1 MKRHVIL
8 AVLLASAAQAAALD
22 RSVEIERAFENMVA
36 AQKVL
41 EEAKQRRE
49 RGAEPLPGE
58 RIGTAKSTS
67 RLDPQYFERQ
77 RTLEHEVALA
87 QRRYEQA
94 LERWN
99 AVR

>member
-8 AVLLASAAQAAALD
+8 AVLLASTAQAAALD
-22 RSVEIERAFENMVA
+22 RSAEIERAFENMVA

-49 RGAEPLPGE
+49 RGTEPLPGE
-58 RIGTAKSTS
+58 RIGTVKGTS

-77 RTLEHEVALA
+77 RTLEHKVALA
-87 QRRYEQA
+87 QWRYEQA

>member
-1 MKRHVIL
+1 MKRHLVL
-8 AVLLASAAQAAALD
+8 AVLLATATHAAALD
-22 RSVEIERAFENMVA
+22 RSAEIERAIENMAA
-36 AQKVL
+36 AQKAL

-49 RGAEPLPGE
+49 RGTEPLPGE

-87 QRRYEQA
+87 QWRYEQT